1 MQGERQRRAAAAA
14 GAGDKATAHKIFY
27 SEKVG
32 GGAPGDD
39 MVVLRGTVTRR
50 GQTSATTVSWRRPA
64 VGGEAGVWGRR
75 RSSP

>member
-1 MQGERQRRAAAAA
+1 MQGERQRRAAAAG

-27 SEKVG
+27 SEKVS
-32 GGAPGDD
+32 GGAPGAG

-64 VGGEAGVWGRR
+64 VGGGAGVWGMR